1 MKDLKEIIDEWSQ
14 NGAVLV
20 LARVVKT
27 WGSSPRPVGSM
38 MVINENQ
45 KMSGSVSGGCVEGAV
60 VKKAQALFDKHA
72 AEKLSFG
79 VSDEEAWSVGLSCG
93 GSIEVYLQAVDFSS
107 NVVWH
112 SLLKKMQSNQ

>member
-1 MKDLKEIIDEWSQ
+1 MKNFNQIIDEWSQ

-38 MVINENQ
+38 MVINEDQ

-60 VKKAQALFDKHA
+60 VKKAQALFAQACGRKT
-72 AEKLSFG
+72 FF
-79 VSDEEAWSVGLSCG
+79 WS
-93 GSIEVYLQAVDFSS
+93 Q
-107 NVVWH
+107 
-112 SLLKKMQSNQ
+112 

>member
-1 MKDLKEIIDEWSQ
+1 MKNFNQIIDEWSQ

-38 MVINENQ
+38 MVINEDQ

-60 VKKAQALFDKHA
+60 VKKAQALFVPAYGRKT
-72 AEKLSFG
+72 FF
-79 VSDEEAWSVGLSCG
+79 WS
-93 GSIEVYLQAVDFSS
+93 Q
-107 NVVWH
+107 
-112 SLLKKMQSNQ
+112 